1 MQGFK
6 LKVLV
11 ADDSKLIHDI
21 FNDIASR
28 SPIPFE
34 VISAD
39 DGQQC
44 VDALNRG
51 GIHLAFIDVNMPEM
65 SGMEAVGKARTVG
78 NKTFVTLMSANANQ
92 RRMQLALQLK
102 IYEFLAK
109 PFTAEQVM
117 RILQTYCRVTLP
129 SSSLVVDDSAT
140 VRRIIKKV
148 FANSIF
154 NIDVTEAGD
163 GQTALNCCE
172 SGEFDVVFLDCNMP
186 GLAGPATLEQLL
198 ERDPG
203 VKVIMI
209 SGERNE
215 TRRRWALDRGAAAF
229 LYKPFNA
236 TDIDRELHALFG
248 LRMPRLA
255 GADPLRAARKL
266 ASPQADEEIP
276 WIEAGG

>member
-1 MQGFK
+1 MQAFK

-11 ADDSKLIHDI
+11 ADDSRLIHDI

-51 GIHLAFIDVNMPEM
+51 GIHLAFIDVNMPQM
-65 SGMEAVGKARTVG
+65 SGMEAVGKARTGG
-78 NKTFVTLMSANANQ
+78 NKTFVTLMSADANQ

-109 PFTAEQVM
+109 PFTAEQVL

-129 SSSLVVDDSAT
+129 SNALVVDDSAT

-148 FANSIF
+148 LANSIF

-172 SGEFDVVFLDCNMP
+172 NGEFDVVFLDCNMP
-186 GLAGPATLEQLL
+186 GLAGTATLEQLL

-248 LRMPRLA
+248 LRMPH
-255 GADPLRAARKL
+255 L
-266 ASPQADEEIP
+266 ASVEPLKFARTPATPPVPSEVL
-276 WIEAGG
+276 WS

>member
-11 ADDSKLIHDI
+11 ADDANTIHEIFHDI
-21 FNDIASR
+21 AAR

-34 VISAD
+34 VIDAE

-44 VDALNRG
+44 WDVLHRG

-65 SGMEAVGKARTVG
+65 SGMEAVGKARNVG

-92 RRMQLALQLK
+92 RRMQLAQQLK
-102 IYEFLAK
+102 VYDFLAK
-109 PFTAEQVM
+109 PFGIPEVM
-117 RILQTYCRVTLP
+117 GILKTYCRVTVP
-129 SSSLVVDDSAT
+129 SNALVVDDSAT

-148 FANSIF
+148 LANSIF
-154 NIDVTEAGD
+154 NIEVTDAAD
-163 GQTALNCCE
+163 GQAALDQCD

-186 GLAGPATLEQLL
+186 GLPGTHTLERLL

-203 VKVIMI
+203 VKVIMMT
-209 SGERNE
+209 SERNE
-215 TRRRWALDRGAAAF
+215 IRRKWALDRGAFAF

-236 TDIDRELHALFG
+236 IDIDRELHALFG
-248 LRMPRLA
+248 LRMPLLSKVE
-255 GADPLRAARKL
+255 PLKIGKITGV
-266 ASPQADEEIP
+266 PQKTDELE
-276 WIEAGG
+276 WT